1 MNSKKAEIITATIIL
16 LIFYVII
23 AIVFP
28 FTIPLLIIGFIVGMV
43 VIVFLAFNEIPDK
56 VISENETDMIEIQTI
71 EIKGTEDTDYPDE
84 FDHFGEEHDTF
95 EGWCEECEEHEDDLE

>member
-1 MNSKKAEIITATIIL
+1 M
-16 LIFYVII
+16 IFYVII

-28 FTIPLLIIGFIVGMV
+28 ISTPLLIIGFIVGMV
-43 VIVFLAFNEIPDK
+43 VIVFLTFNK
-56 VISENETDMIEIQTI
+56 SVISNVETETNEVIATDNTKQ
-71 EIKGTEDTDYPDE
+71 KDADYPDE

>member
-23 AIVFP
+23 AIIFP
-28 FTIPLLIIGFIVGMV
+28 FTMPLLIIGFIVGMG
-43 VIVFLAFNEIPDK
+43 VIVFLTFNKSSKKFTTDNVETNEI
-56 VISENETDMIEIQTI
+56 VSTDNAKQ
-71 EIKGTEDTDYPDE
+71 KDLDYPDE

-95 EGWCEECEEHEDDLE
+95 ESWCEECEEHEDDLE

>member
-28 FTIPLLIIGFIVGMV
+28 FTIPLLIIGFIVGMG
-43 VIVFLAFNEIPDK
+43 VIVFLTFNKSPQKFTTGNLEKNEI
-56 VISENETDMIEIQTI
+56 VSTDNTKQ
-71 EIKGTEDTDYPDE
+71 KDLDYPDE